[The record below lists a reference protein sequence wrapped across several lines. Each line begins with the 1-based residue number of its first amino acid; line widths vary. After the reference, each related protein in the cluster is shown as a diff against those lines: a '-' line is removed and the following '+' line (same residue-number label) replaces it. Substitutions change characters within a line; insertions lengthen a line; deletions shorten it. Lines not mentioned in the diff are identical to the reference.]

1 MIKAFWIFVVG
12 SIGVFIG
19 MAALYL
25 AMKALVLVLSRFSGE
40 ENKNGA

>member
-1 MIKAFWIFVVG
+1 MIEAFWIFVAG

-25 AMKALVLVLSRFSGE
+25 AVKTLVLVLSRFGGE
-40 ENKNGA
+40 ENSNGS

>member
-19 MAALYL
+19 MAVLYL
-25 AMKALVLVLSRFSGE
+25 AMKVLVLVLSRFTGE
-40 ENKNGA
+40 ENNNGA

>member
-19 MAALYL
+19 MAVLYL
-25 AMKALVLVLSRFSGE
+25 AMKVLVLVLSRFAGE
-40 ENKNGA
+40 ENNNGA